1 MDDATVTLLILA
13 AAVALFVWNRL
24 PVAVVAL
31 GVALSLAAA
40 DVVSLQQ
47 ALAGFGDPTVLFI
60 ASLFVISEAL
70 DATGVTTWAGQRLT
84 RAAGGDSTR
93 LVAFSLLLAA
103 LLSALITPNGAV
115 AALVPMMVVIGTRI
129 GRAPSRLLMP
139 LAFSAHAGS
148 LLVLMGSPVNI
159 LASEAAADAGAGRF
173 GFFSFALV
181 GVPLVL
187 GAVAL
192 SLLLGPRL
200 LPERRARSVPPD
212 LSAHARTLVEQHGI
226 GAVVPRA
233 VPEALFTRDVGVAE
247 VVVPPRS
254 PLIGQTAFPGMTTE
268 SGELVVLA
276 VQRRGEPL
284 EGGPATLAPG
294 DVLLVE
300 GSWQSLDAQL
310 GGRDEVL
317 VVDPPAV
324 VRRQV
329 VALGPGARRT
339 LAIAALFVVLLATG
353 LVPAA
358 AAGLLAAAALV
369 VSRAIGEEQAY
380 RAISWPTVILIAGL
394 IPLSGA
400 IESTG
405 AADDI
410 ARLLIDA
417 VGDGSPYLLLAAL
430 FVVAALFGIAV
441 SNTATALILIPV
453 AVAAAHELEVSPRPV
468 LMSVAVACAA
478 AFLTPISTPGNLMVM
493 GPGGYR
499 FGDYWRFGLPFLG
512 LFFVVA
518 VGLVPQIWRF

>member
-1 MDDATVTLLILA
+1 M
-13 AAVALFVWNRL
+13 
-24 PVAVVAL
+24 
-31 GVALSLAAA
+31 
-40 DVVSLQQ
+40 
-47 ALAGFGDPTVLFI
+47 
-60 ASLFVISEAL
+60 
-70 DATGVTTWAGQRLT
+70 
-84 RAAGGDSTR
+84 
-93 LVAFSLLLAA
+93 
-103 LLSALITPNGAV
+103 
-115 AALVPMMVVIGTRI
+115 
-129 GRAPSRLLMP
+129 
-139 LAFSAHAGS
+139 
-148 LLVLMGSPVNI
+148 
-159 LASEAAADAGAGRF
+159 
-173 GFFSFALV
+173 
-181 GVPLVL
+181 PLVL

-192 SLLLGPRL
+192 SLLLAPRL

-212 LSAHARTLVEQHGI
+212 LSTHARTLVEAHAITG
-226 GAVVPRA
+226 GVVPRT
-233 VPEALFTRDVGVAE
+233 VPEALFTREVGVAE

-254 PLIGQTAFPGMTTE
+254 PLIGASVFPGMTTD

-284 EGGPATLAPG
+284 EGGPTTLAVG
-294 DVLLVE
+294 DVLLLE
-300 GSWQSLDAQL
+300 GSWRSLDVQL
-310 GGRDEVL
+310 GGGEEVL
-317 VVDPPAV
+317 VVDPPEA

-339 LAIAALFVVLLATG
+339 LAIFALFVVLLASG
-353 LVPAA
+353 LLPAA

-453 AVAAAHELEVSPRPV
+453 AVAAASELEISPRPV

-478 AFLTPISTPGNLMVM
+478 SFLTPISTPGNLMVM

-499 FGDYWRFGLPFLG
+499 FGDYWRFGLPFLA

-518 VGLVPQIWRF
+518 VGLVPQIWGF